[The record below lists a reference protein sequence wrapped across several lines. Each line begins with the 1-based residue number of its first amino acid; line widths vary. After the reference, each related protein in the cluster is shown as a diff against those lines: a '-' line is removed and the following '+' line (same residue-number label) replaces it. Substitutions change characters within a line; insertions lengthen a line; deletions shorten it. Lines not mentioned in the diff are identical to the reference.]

1 MHNLYLIES
10 DNLLI
15 IDQELSKILKDNNFN
30 KEDLIRYDLSSHSID
45 EVINELDTYGLFQ
58 EKKIVL
64 GYDATFLTTTKSEI
78 EHNLQDFENYLNNPN
93 PNNILII
100 ACSKLDGKKNIC
112 KLVKEKCTSID
123 ININPVDFIKER
135 LKNYKI
141 SLSDINYL
149 ISLTGDDLNRINN
162 ELDKLMCYVDV
173 EEITKKDI
181 DRVVIPISD
190 NNIFDL
196 MDALVKKDKKRS
208 LKLYNDLI
216 NNKVEVLKIL
226 INLSYQ
232 FRLMYQI
239 KTLEKKSDEEIASII
254 GIKNPKQVRAI
265 RYRLGNYTEKELLNN
280 LHDLAVLDENIKTSK
295 VVDTIAFPIYIAN
308 L

>member
-123 ININPVDFIKER
+123 INI
-135 LKNYKI
+135 
-141 SLSDINYL
+141 
-149 ISLTGDDLNRINN
+149 
-162 ELDKLMCYVDV
+162 
-173 EEITKKDI
+173 
-181 DRVVIPISD
+181 
-190 NNIFDL
+190 
-196 MDALVKKDKKRS
+196 
-208 LKLYNDLI
+208 
-216 NNKVEVLKIL
+216 
-226 INLSYQ
+226 
-232 FRLMYQI
+232 
-239 KTLEKKSDEEIASII
+239 
-254 GIKNPKQVRAI
+254 
-265 RYRLGNYTEKELLNN
+265 
-280 LHDLAVLDENIKTSK
+280 
-295 VVDTIAFPIYIAN
+295 
-308 L
+308 